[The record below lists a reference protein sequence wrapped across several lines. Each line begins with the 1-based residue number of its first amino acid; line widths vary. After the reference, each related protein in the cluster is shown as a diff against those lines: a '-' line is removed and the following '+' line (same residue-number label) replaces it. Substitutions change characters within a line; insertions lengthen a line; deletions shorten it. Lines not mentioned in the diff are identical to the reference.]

1 MRHLCKKKILEN
13 NKFIEGIYLS
23 AYPSSI
29 LCVNM
34 QRVIDS
40 TIKLTLWVILSY
52 NIAWAYYE
60 RGIMS
65 KKDLFKQYP
74 PYFEGI
80 YNKQVI
86 ISINYKDNYNGKL
99 FYYKVFGI
107 ASNIED
113 AENDLFK
120 KVSLVDTIMYLNG
133 TLNKIDR
140 LNHFEKKEISNI
152 DIKILNNPADEIFVL
167 SLEIEN
173 LRVLSSSEELQTA
186 YNELFAKAVMYL

>member
-1 MRHLCKKKILEN
+1 M
-13 NKFIEGIYLS
+13 YS
-23 AYPSSI
+23 
-29 LCVNM
+29 M
-34 QRVIDS
+34 QRLIDS

-80 YNKQVI
+80 YNTQVI

-107 ASNIED
+107 ASNIEE

-120 KVSLVDTIMYLNG
+120 KVSLLDTIMYLNG